1 MKYIIILCDGMS
13 DEPLKELDGKTPM
26 EFAHKPH
33 MNHLA
38 KHSELGLVRTVPKG
52 MAAGSDT
59 ANLSVLGYDP
69 KLYYTGR
76 SSIEALSMKIPMEE
90 SDISLRCN
98 LVTLTEEESHYK
110 DKKIIDHGA
119 GEISTEEA
127 ALLIEEINKHFAS
140 EKYHFYPGVSY
151 RHIMIEK
158 NGQISN
164 VTNLIGPHDV
174 LTQEIGEHLPNH
186 PPLKEMM
193 EKSYEI
199 LKNHPINISRKE
211 RGLLPA
217 NSIWFWGAGTK
228 PAYPTFKEKFGKKAA
243 LISAVDLL
251 KGIAIGTQM
260 TSIDVPGA
268 TGGLDSNFEEEAKAA
283 LKALTKDGYDFVYLH
298 IEAPDEMGHQGSI
311 ENKILAI
318 EYIDEKV
325 LPIILKGLT
334 ESGED
339 FRLMILPDHPT
350 PVKTRTHSAD
360 PVPYLLYDSR
370 NKTAGSNIFSEK
382 TAEESDILIDPGHNL
397 MKIFFGI

>member
-13 DEPLKELDGKTPM
+13 DEPLKELEGKTPM
-26 EFAHKPH
+26 EIAHKPH

-38 KHSELGLVRTVPKG
+38 KHSELGLVRTVPEG
-52 MAAGSDT
+52 MEAGSDT

-90 SDISLRCN
+90 SDVSLRCN
-98 LVTLTEEESHYK
+98 LVTLTEEEDTYE

-119 GEISTEEA
+119 GEITTEEA

-151 RHIMIEK
+151 RHILMEK
-158 NGQISN
+158 NGQVSP
-164 VTNLIGPHDV
+164 LIGPHDV
-174 LTQEIGEHLPNH
+174 LTQRIGEHLPAH
-186 PPLKEMM
+186 PTLKEMM

-199 LKNHPINISRKE
+199 LKDHPVNISRKE
-211 RGLLPA
+211 RGLLSA

-228 PAYPTFKEKFGKKAA
+228 PAYPSFKEKFGKKAA
-243 LISAVDLL
+243 LLSAVDLL
-251 KGIAIGTQM
+251 KGIAVGTEM
-260 TSIDVPGA
+260 TSINVPGA
-268 TGGLDSNFEEEAKAA
+268 TGGLDSNFEGEAKAA

-298 IEAPDEMGHQGSI
+298 LEAPDEMGHQGSI

-318 EYIDEKV
+318 ETIDQKV
-325 LPIILKGLT
+325 LPIILNGLT
-334 ESGED
+334 QSGED
-339 FRLMILPDHPT
+339 YRIMILPDHPT
-350 PVKTRTHSAD
+350 PVKARTHTAD

-370 NKTAGSNIFSEK
+370 KKTAGSDIFSEK
-382 TAEESDILIDPGHNL
+382 TAKESGILIDPGHKL
-397 MKIFFGI
+397 MNKFFTI

>member
-13 DEPLKELDGKTPM
+13 DEPLEELDGKTPM
-26 EFAHKPH
+26 EAACKPH

-38 KHSELGLVRTVPKG
+38 KHSELGLVQTIPKG

-76 SSIEALSMKIPMEE
+76 SSIEALSMGIPMED
-90 SDISLRCN
+90 SDISFRCN
-98 LVTLTEEESHYK
+98 LVTLTEDEEKYE

-119 GEISTEEA
+119 GEITSEEA

-140 EKYHFYPGVSY
+140 EKYHFYSGVSY
-151 RHIMIEK
+151 RHILIEK
-158 NGQISN
+158 NGQSSP
-164 VTNLIGPHDV
+164 LIGPHEV
-174 LTQEIGEHLPNH
+174 LARRIGEYLPKQS
-186 PPLKEMM
+186 PLKEMM
-193 EKSYEI
+193 EKSYKI
-199 LKNHPINISRKE
+199 LANHPVNISRKE
-211 RGLLPA
+211 RGLHPA

-228 PAYPTFKEKFGKKAA
+228 PAYPSFKDKFGKKAA
-243 LISAVDLL
+243 LLSAVDLL
-251 KGIAIGTQM
+251 KGIAIGTKM

-268 TGGLDSNFEEEAKAA
+268 TGGLDSNFEGEAKAA
-283 LKALTKDGYDFVYLH
+283 LKALTEDGYDFVYLH
-298 IEAPDEMGHQGSI
+298 LEAPDEMGHQGSI

-318 EYIDEKV
+318 EYIDKKV
-325 LPIILKGLT
+325 LPIILNGLKQ
-334 ESGED
+334 SKED

-370 NKTAGSNIFSEK
+370 VEVKGNTIFSEK
-382 TAEESDILIDPGHNL
+382 TSMESGILINPGHEL
-397 MKIFFGI
+397 MDRFFAT